1 MHSHA
6 PLVERSGASP
16 GRRIANEV
24 GTAVSDIGRSREATG
39 LPSLAEIGTDRGKG
53 VRLDVGRQNKE
64 IDMTYSGTESLIEL
78 ADELEAVAPNIEA
91 WFDHKRAAALMRK
104 AATEI
109 RRLAPLDPDIDVAPG
124 EN

>member
-1 MHSHA
+1 MS
-6 PLVERSGASP
+6 
-16 GRRIANEV
+16 N
-24 GTAVSDIGRSREATG
+24 
-39 LPSLAEIGTDRGKG
+39 
-53 VRLDVGRQNKE
+53 Q
-64 IDMTYSGTESLIEL
+64 GTESLLNL

-104 AATEI
+104 ASTEI